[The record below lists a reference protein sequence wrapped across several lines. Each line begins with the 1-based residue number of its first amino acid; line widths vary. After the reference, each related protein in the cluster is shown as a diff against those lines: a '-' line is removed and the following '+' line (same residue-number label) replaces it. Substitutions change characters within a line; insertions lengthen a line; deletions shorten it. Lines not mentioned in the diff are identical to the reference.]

1 MGIGWWFMVMNYV
14 IIMENVGI
22 SMEISPKG
30 NIHGTT
36 GHIYIYKYIYIYINT
51 YIYIHVYIFWNNY
64 IQFGFVLHTPKLS
77 DLLGTMRIDID
88 KPGI

>member
-22 SMEISPKG
+22 SWEISPKG

-36 GHIYIYKYIYIYINT
+36 GHIYIYKYIYIYI
-51 YIYIHVYIFWNNY
+51 HVYIFWNNY
-64 IQFGFVLHTPKLS
+64 ILRNFEINAYNL
-77 DLLGTMRIDID
+77 DLFYILQN
-88 KPGI
+88 